1 MSGSNIEDKIMKYCK
16 FCKEDLPLDDFSKC
30 SDNKK
35 DGRENK
41 CKKCTK
47 SYRDKIKKEKE
58 DEKNRQ
64 RNTIK
69 VRFRVKLN
77 EMSLCENYDRLLE
90 LDVERDEL
98 MKLLKIE
105 VLSVP
110 KNTITFT
117 YSQLFERRENQRIPT
132 DIDFHIRCT
141 IVGILSSHQIEFG
154 HSNDIGIIPF
164 EETCT
169 FVIIKEGFSMT
180 EDQKRMII
188 NSRVVPQ

>member
-58 DEKNRQ
+58 DEKTRQ
-64 RNTIK
+64 RNTVK
-69 VRFRVKLN
+69 VRFRLKLN
-77 EMSLCENYDRLLE
+77 EMSLCEDYNRLLE

-105 VLSVP
+105 ALSVP

-132 DIDFHIRCT
+132 DNELHLKCT
-141 IVGILSSHQIEFG
+141 LMNILSRQQIEF
-154 HSNDIGIIPF
+154 SCPNDIRIIPF

-169 FVIIKEGFSMT
+169 FVIITEGFSMS
-180 EDQKRMII
+180 ENQKRMMID
-188 NSRVVPQ
+188 SRIVPQ